1 MFVGIGNKFDSNE
14 SLNDNDETSSKSSS
28 SDQDPVESNFPFQQ
42 FDNDLEGQFLANQTA
57 DLLDDEPRTVFN
69 QTYTSWATNDE
80 QLQRDAARQFRSSQ
94 ISFNKANTTQN
105 IDVEDAKA
113 NLNRTM
119 DIISK

>member
-28 SDQDPVESNFPFQQ
+28 SNHDPVESNFPFQQ
-42 FDNDLEGQFLANQTA
+42 FDNGLEGQFLANQTA

-80 QLQRDAARQFRSSQ
+80 QLQRDVAKKYCFMTCC
-94 ISFNKANTTQN
+94 IH
-105 IDVEDAKA
+105 ILVENFAIY
-113 NLNRTM
+113 NM
-119 DIISK
+119 E

>member
-28 SDQDPVESNFPFQQ
+28 SNHDPVESNFPFQQ

-69 QTYTSWATNDE
+69 QTYTSWATNDRLALTR
-80 QLQRDAARQFRSSQ
+80 QIQHRTLMLRMQRQ
-94 ISFNKANTTQN
+94 T
-105 IDVEDAKA
+105 
-113 NLNRTM
+113 
-119 DIISK
+119 